1 MAYLR
6 DNDIEVANAS
16 YGFNTLSRGDG
27 QGAIDNAVTQSR
39 RDGTLW
45 TVAAGNEALMHS
57 RLPKGSSTQRILD
70 NDDGMPGL
78 LVDAVDVNPG
88 SGTDRWMSIVVG
100 PGDGDD
106 TTAEAGIEMKWDAL
120 DRRRQQLDFDLWV
133 FDHPQLFEGYFV
145 DGSVRGAVGDLAS
158 AG

>member
-27 QGAIDNAVTQSR
+27 QGAIEQHSAAQDR

-45 TVAAGNEALMHS
+45 TVAAGNEALIRS

-78 LVDAVDVNPG
+78 LVEHRMGREPGVRYRPMDVH
-88 SGTDRWMSIVVG
+88 
-100 PGDGDD
+100 
-106 TTAEAGIEMKWDAL
+106 
-120 DRRRQQLDFDLWV
+120 RRRTRRW
-133 FDHPQLFEGYFV
+133 
-145 DGSVRGAVGDLAS
+145 R
-158 AG
+158 